1 MATDAWACRDRDELK
16 NDLCRYVTSKCQE
29 ETKRRT
35 KKWGRNP
42 RPRAGTLPRRNRGT
56 VYNSCRAEGYRRTKD
71 GRGLVWW
78 RIAGE
83 WWLKKNLQE
92 WKRGQMGRLILS
104 VWVFSPAPWHDVNR
118 KMKTWYWHPASAFP
132 PQPPFLSVSISVSFP
147 PSLSY
152 TQSPGLIL
160 LYFLLWFFF
169 LISGNLGSPG
179 SPQWKNIVNL

>member
-42 RPRAGTLPRRNRGT
+42 RPRAGTLPRRDRGT

-83 WWLKKNLQE
+83 WWLKKIYRSE
-92 WKRGQMGRLILS
+92 RGDRWEDWYSLCEFFLLPPDMTLTERWRHGIGIL
-104 VWVFSPAPWHDVNR
+104 PP
-118 KMKTWYWHPASAFP
+118 PFP
-132 PQPPFLSVSISVSFP
+132 RSLLSCQFLSVYHF
-147 PSLSY
+147 LH
-152 TQSPGLIL
+152 
-160 LYFLLWFFF
+160 LYPTH
-169 LISGNLGSPG
+169 NLRF
-179 SPQWKNIVNL
+179 